1 MNKIIFLFFSILLIS
16 AFASFYFYQ
25 NFKSVSSENTPK
37 EFLIEKGTGASQIGR
52 DLEEAGL
59 IRSQFAFKVYIMLT
73 GQANKL
79 QKGEFRLSPN
89 MNLFEVVST
98 LQKGAVELW
107 VTIPEGLRREEIAKK
122 FADGLNK
129 DQAFINEFLALS
141 KSKEGYL
148 FPDTYLFPK
157 EVSANVV
164 YNAMINTFEQKT
176 AELNLTFEQVI
187 LASLLERET
196 KTDAERPI
204 VAGIIYNRLRE
215 NWPLQIDASTQYAVG
230 TSNNWWPILT
240 LKDLESNSPFNTYK
254 FTGLPP
260 APIANAGISSLRA
273 AVNPEASEY
282 YFYIHAPNGQIY
294 YAKTL
299 SEHNENIR
307 KYLGK

>member
-215 NWPLQIDASTQYAVG
+215 NWPLQIDASTQYGVG